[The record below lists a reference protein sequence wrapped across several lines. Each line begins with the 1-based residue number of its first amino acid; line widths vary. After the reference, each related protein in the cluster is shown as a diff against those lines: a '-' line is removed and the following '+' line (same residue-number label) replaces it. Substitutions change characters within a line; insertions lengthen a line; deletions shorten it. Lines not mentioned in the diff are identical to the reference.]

1 MSTNLQDSASKEQ
14 QGNSLYAALARTT
27 TRGVALYFSR
37 PVRLFRPAKVSG
49 WHSLRGHANKHGASL
64 SVQYMTAL
72 VKKQGFMV
80 IPKHFVPPM
89 VANAMLGTVLWAT
102 YTETSNCLEAHLGT
116 HPTIIA
122 ALSGAAAGGTQ
133 ALVAAPVEN
142 TRLIIEG
149 GTGRGWSH
157 AWQEVF
163 RGTEPPRSASRADNI
178 KEMRQVRHWMKE
190 VSGMAGRGWDGWG
203 WGCAK
208 DVCGF
213 AAFFTIFEI
222 TRRVALAS
230 KAAAQGTIQNLSM
243 TQEEHFFG
251 RHFPRAI
258 HGITLVAGGA
268 SAGLAYEILS
278 RPWDVTRR
286 TIQLERTV
294 DPTLKHSLFVIM
306 QKVRGDGILEFFRD
320 PSIEGSEKREMST
333 TRRRIYSGLRTLARV
348 GPWGLGFLVWEAFGP
363 GLS

>member
-1 MSTNLQDSASKEQ
+1 MSTNLQDNASKEQ
-14 QGNSLYAALARTT
+14 QGNSLYAALARTA

-64 SVQYMTAL
+64 SVQYISTL

-89 VANAMLGTVLWAT
+89 VANAMLGTVLWTT
-102 YTETSNCLEAHLGT
+102 YTESSNYLEARLGT
-116 HPTIIA
+116 HPTLIA

-133 ALVAAPVEN
+133 ALIAAPVEN

-163 RGTEPPRSASRADNI
+163 RGTEPPRSASRVDNI
-178 KEMRQVRHWMKE
+178 KEIRQVRHWMKE
-190 VSGMAGRGWDGWG
+190 VSEMAGRGWDGWG

-213 AAFFTIFEI
+213 AAFFMIFEI

-230 KAAAQGTIQNLSM
+230 KAAAQGTIQNLS
-243 TQEEHFFG
+243 TTPEEHFFG

-286 TIQLERTV
+286 TIQSERTV
-294 DPTLKHSLFVIM
+294 DPTLKHSLFVIV
-306 QKVRGDGILEFFRD
+306 QKIRGDGIIHFFRD
-320 PSIEGSEKREMST
+320 PSTAGSEKPEMPT
-333 TRRRIYSGLRTLARV
+333 ARRRIYSGVRTLARV

>member
-1 MSTNLQDSASKEQ
+1 
-14 QGNSLYAALARTT
+14 
-27 TRGVALYFSR
+27 
-37 PVRLFRPAKVSG
+37 
-49 WHSLRGHANKHGASL
+49 
-64 SVQYMTAL
+64 
-72 VKKQGFMV
+72 
-80 IPKHFVPPM
+80 
-89 VANAMLGTVLWAT
+89 
-102 YTETSNCLEAHLGT
+102 
-116 HPTIIA
+116 
-122 ALSGAAAGGTQ
+122 
-133 ALVAAPVEN
+133 
-142 TRLIIEG
+142 
-149 GTGRGWSH
+149 
-157 AWQEVF
+157 
-163 RGTEPPRSASRADNI
+163 
-178 KEMRQVRHWMKE
+178 MKE

>member
-1 MSTNLQDSASKEQ
+1 
-14 QGNSLYAALARTT
+14 
-27 TRGVALYFSR
+27 
-37 PVRLFRPAKVSG
+37 
-49 WHSLRGHANKHGASL
+49 
-64 SVQYMTAL
+64 
-72 VKKQGFMV
+72 MV

-89 VANAMLGTVLWAT
+89 VANAILGTVLWAT

-149 GTGRGWSH
+149 GSGRGWSH

-208 DVCGF
+208 DVCGNASKSHNPHFLRFHCCPGF

-230 KAAAQGTIQNLSM
+230 KAAAQGTVQNLSM

-306 QKVRGDGILEFFRD
+306 QKVRGDGIMEFFRD
-320 PSIEGSEKREMST
+320 PSIEGSEKLEMST
-333 TRRRIYSGLRTLARV
+333 TRRRIYSGFRTLARV